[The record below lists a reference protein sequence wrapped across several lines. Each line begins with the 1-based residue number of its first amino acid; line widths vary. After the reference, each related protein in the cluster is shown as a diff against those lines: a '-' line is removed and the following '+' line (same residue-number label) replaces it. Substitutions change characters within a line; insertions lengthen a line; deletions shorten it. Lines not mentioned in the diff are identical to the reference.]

1 MPRKPPRRRNA
12 AARGG
17 AKRAS
22 PNATSESA
30 ELERALDGLL
40 EEGIGT
46 YDDSTEEGRRRML
59 ELDAGFTAGEA
70 LLRRLGEPGAPT
82 GRRRVEALAAVIR
95 YILHWAGEERELD
108 EPRETL
114 TAMRVARRALERA
127 ASAGAHAATARRRR
141 GGAA

>member
-1 MPRKPPRRRNA
+1 MPRKPSRRRA
-12 AARGG
+12 SDQRSGG
-17 AKRAS
+17 DRPPRAT
-22 PNATSESA
+22 ATGTG

-40 EEGIGT
+40 EEGIGS
-46 YDDSTEEGRRRML
+46 YDDTTEDGRRRMM
-59 ELDAGFTAGEA
+59 ELNAGFAAGEA
-70 LLRRLGEPGAPT
+70 LLQRLGERGAPT
-82 GRRRVEALAAVIR
+82 GARRAEALCAVIR

-127 ASAGAHAATARRRR
+127 SRGGAAAERRRR